1 MVKSNSAP
9 TIGKSKLI
17 SSAKSVGSKMKK
29 SNSDMSANKAK
40 SFFASK
46 VKTEPE
52 TKSEGNSKAGNP
64 STIFI
69 AKSGSIVVVPE
80 NSVRIISSPKKS
92 VQSETVIKKEVI
104 PVAVSKESLSQANQI
119 INMFDED
126 EKMEPVQSPSG

>member
-17 SSAKSVGSKMKK
+17 SSAKSVGSKMTK
-29 SNSDMSANKAK
+29 SNSAMSANKAK

-52 TKSEGNSKAGNP
+52 TKSESKAEN
-64 STIFI
+64 SSSKFI

-80 NSVRIISSPKKS
+80 NSVRIISSPKKT
-92 VQSETVIKKEVI
+92 VQLETVIKKEVI

-119 INMFDED
+119 IRILN
-126 EKMEPVQSPSG
+126 PGNRVG

>member
-17 SSAKSVGSKMKK
+17 SSAKSEGSKMKK
-29 SNSDMSANKAK
+29 SNSAMSANKAK

-52 TKSEGNSKAGNP
+52 TSKAGNP

-80 NSVRIISSPKKS
+80 NSVRIISSPKKP